1 MSIMQKVRR
10 SCKRMAAKLNCIA
23 RPDEA
28 FAPRPHAAGTSSAH
42 ATSSSR
48 QTPIHY
54 GQETAR
60 TPSRSTTRTGS
71 RATSRGKA
79 IRSPQESEE
88 SDAQHDSG
96 EEDPDFEVIGM
107 SQMFDAPRGT
117 RTQGESSQVT
127 KLSLNLVGKTIQ

>member
-1 MSIMQKVRR
+1 MQRVRR

-28 FAPRPHAAGTSSAH
+28 FAPGPHAAGTSSAC
-42 ATSSSR
+42 ATSSRR
-48 QTPIHY
+48 QMPIHY

-71 RATSRGKA
+71 RAASRGKA

-88 SDAQHDSG
+88 SDAQRGSG
-96 EEDPDFEVIGM
+96 EEDPNFEVIGM
-107 SQMFDAPRGT
+107 SHKFDAPRGT
-117 RTQGESSQVT
+117 QTVGESSQVT
-127 KLSLNLVGKTIQ
+127 KLSLNLLGKTIR

>member
-1 MSIMQKVRR
+1 MQRVRR

-28 FAPRPHAAGTSSAH
+28 FAPGPHAVGTSSAR

-48 QTPIHY
+48 RTPIHY

-71 RATSRGKA
+71 RTASRGKA

-88 SDAQHDSG
+88 SNAQCDSG

-117 RTQGESSQVT
+117 QTQGESGQVT
-127 KLSLNLVGKTIQ
+127 KLSLNLLGKTIR

>member
-1 MSIMQKVRR
+1 
-10 SCKRMAAKLNCIA
+10 MAAKLNCIA

-28 FAPRPHAAGTSSAH
+28 FAPGPQAAGTSSAH
-42 ATSSSR
+42 AASSSR
-48 QTPIHY
+48 RTPIHY

-60 TPSRSTTRTGS
+60 TPLRSTTRTGS
-71 RATSRGKA
+71 RATLRGKA
-79 IRSPQESEE
+79 IQSPQESEE

-117 RTQGESSQVT
+117 QTQGESS
-127 KLSLNLVGKTIQ
+127 